1 MNVLRVIMKK
11 PVDASRLREIH
22 HSGEMAFMSG
32 GTLLMD
38 IMSVMNQEHH
48 GVIDLLS
55 CRQTA
60 LIGCLRPALNS
71 VTILS
76 RSGTASQAAP
86 VLMRFV

>member
-1 MNVLRVIMKK
+1 MPLKDRSTN
-11 PVDASRLREIH
+11 A
-22 HSGEMAFMSG
+22 
-32 GTLLMD
+32 
-38 IMSVMNQEHH
+38 
-48 GVIDLLS
+48 VIDLLS

>member
-32 GTLLMD
+32 GMD

-48 GVIDLLS
+48 GLL
-55 CRQTA
+55 
-60 LIGCLRPALNS
+60 
-71 VTILS
+71 VK
-76 RSGTASQAAP
+76 
-86 VLMRFV
+86 